1 MGEVYRATDTRLK
14 RQAALKVLPAAV
26 SGDPERLARF
36 QREAEVLASLNHPH
50 IAQIYGLEDDGAIRA
65 IAMELVEG
73 PTLADRIAEGP
84 LPLDEALAIA
94 LQIAHALEA
103 AHERG
108 IIHRDLKPAN
118 IKVRPDGTVK
128 VLDFGLAKLAD
139 PTGIVH
145 DAGGLSLSPTITS
158 PVMATGVGTLLGT
171 ATYMSPEQA
180 RGKAVDSRADI
191 WAFGCVLFEMLTGQ
205 RAFAGGDV
213 TETIASI
220 IKSDVD
226 WTRLPASTPAS
237 IRRVL
242 RRCLQKEA
250 DRRLHHIADAR
261 LDIQEAGDADPVV
274 RTPRRGQFR
283 WAWPVAAVAAA
294 AAVTTALWLGKG
306 DTPPPPPLTRLE
318 LSLPPGVELFTSARN
333 IILAPDGSSV
343 VFVGVLSGSRQ
354 LYLRRFDEFEARA
367 VRGTD
372 GATTAFFSADSRSL
386 GFVTFG
392 GLLKTISLA
401 DGLVA
406 TLGND
411 VSFLHGG
418 AWVPDGRIIFARNGA
433 LWQIQSTGGPATA
446 LTELSGQQSRHAWPH
461 ILPGG
466 KTMLFAAQEGDIW
479 RVESMNLDS
488 RARQTVVQNGTLPL
502 YVNSGYLVFF
512 RDSQLIAAPFDAERA
527 TVTGP
532 TVQLLDGL
540 PALAPGIPLL
550 DVAPTGTVVYA
561 PTTAV
566 SRLVWM
572 SRTGDERPL
581 NSEPRIYGS
590 PRVSPDGQRI
600 SVQAGDLWLQDL
612 ARSTFTRL
620 TTGSIVSN
628 GFPTWTPDGRRLM
641 YRSLQGLR
649 IQDIANPGTGG
660 DIVPGTNEFDYPGS
674 LAPDGDTVVFLRTA
688 ADGSLDIMS
697 LSLRDPRKVTSLV
710 ATAAYEGGAR
720 LSPDGK
726 WLTYVS
732 NETGRNEIYLRP
744 FPGPGERWQ
753 VSTAGGTQPV
763 WNPSGKEL
771 FYRVDKKLM
780 AVEVTTQP
788 AVALSPPRQLFEAE
802 VLYGAGVTIANYD
815 VSRDGQQFVMVK
827 ADPSSGRLN
836 AVLNWF
842 ADPSRLAPQP

>member
-1 MGEVYRATDTRLK
+1 V
-14 RQAALKVLPAAV
+14 
-26 SGDPERLARF
+26 
-36 QREAEVLASLNHPH
+36 
-50 IAQIYGLEDDGAIRA
+50 
-65 IAMELVEG
+65 
-73 PTLADRIAEGP
+73 
-84 LPLDEALAIA
+84 
-94 LQIAHALEA
+94 
-103 AHERG
+103 
-108 IIHRDLKPAN
+108 
-118 IKVRPDGTVK
+118 
-128 VLDFGLAKLAD
+128 
-139 PTGIVH
+139 
-145 DAGGLSLSPTITS
+145 
-158 PVMATGVGTLLGT
+158 
-171 ATYMSPEQA
+171 
-180 RGKAVDSRADI
+180 
-191 WAFGCVLFEMLTGQ
+191 
-205 RAFAGGDV
+205 
-213 TETIASI
+213 
-220 IKSDVD
+220 
-226 WTRLPASTPAS
+226 
-237 IRRVL
+237 
-242 RRCLQKEA
+242 
-250 DRRLHHIADAR
+250 
-261 LDIQEAGDADPVV
+261 
-274 RTPRRGQFR
+274 
-283 WAWPVAAVAAA
+283 
-294 AAVTTALWLGKG
+294 
-306 DTPPPPPLTRLE
+306 PPLTRLE
-318 LSLPPGVELFTSARN
+318 LSLPPGVELFASARN
-333 IILAPDGSSV
+333 IVLAPDGSSV

-367 VRGTD
+367 VRGTE
-372 GATTAFFSADSRSL
+372 GATTSFFSADSRSL

-392 GLLKTISLA
+392 GLLKTISLT

-411 VSFLHGG
+411 ASFLHGG
-418 AWVPDGRIIFARNGA
+418 AWAPDGRIVFARNGA
-433 LWQIQSTGGPATA
+433 LWQIDSKGGSATA
-446 LTELSGQQSRHAWPH
+446 LTELSGKQTRHAWPH
-461 ILPGG
+461 VLPDGR
-466 KTMLFAAQEGDIW
+466 TMLFGVQEGDVW
-479 RVESMNLDS
+479 RIESMNLDT
-488 RARQTVVQNGTLPL
+488 RARETVVQNGTLPL
-502 YVNSGYLVFF
+502 SVNSGYLVFF
-512 RDSQLIAAPFDAERA
+512 REGQLIAAPFDAERV

-566 SRLVWM
+566 NRLVWI
-572 SRTGDERPL
+572 SRAGDERPL
-581 NSEPRIYGS
+581 NTEPRIYGS

-612 ARSTFTRL
+612 ARTTFTRL

-660 DIVPGTNEFDYPGS
+660 DIIPGTNEFDYPGS
-674 LAPDGDTVVFLRTA
+674 LAPDNDTVVFLRTA
-688 ADGSLDIMS
+688 ADGSLDVMS

-732 NETGRNEIYLRP
+732 NETGRNEIYLRQ

-763 WNPSGKEL
+763 WNPNGKEL

-780 AVEVTTQP
+780 AVDVAVQP
-788 AVALSPPRQLFEAE
+788 AVVLSPPRQLFEAD

-842 ADPSRLAPQP
+842 ADPARLAPQP